1 MIWPSPEK
9 VTLKLD
15 LATAEFT
22 LPIFTGKDTE
32 GPNMEAKCAPLTPM
46 TVLKEGVVN
55 REITYDL
62 LTDSWTSI
70 TDGVGGVFGEGI
82 YRFDD
87 IGTVVEHNLK
97 RILTVSNSDPS
108 DARYE
113 IIQKMKN
120 GRPGWEIDCDI
131 DVVQTADKEN
141 FYITGFMDA
150 SINGEHAFHRDY
162 DVTVPRNG
170 L

>member
-1 MIWPSPEK
+1 
-9 VTLKLD
+9 
-15 LATAEFT
+15 
-22 LPIFTGKDTE
+22 
-32 GPNMEAKCAPLTPM
+32 
-46 TVLKEGVVN
+46 
-55 REITYDL
+55 
-62 LTDSWTSI
+62 
-70 TDGVGGVFGEGI
+70 
-82 YRFDD
+82 
-87 IGTVVEHNLK
+87 
-97 RILTVSNSDPS
+97 
-108 DARYE
+108 
-113 IIQKMKN
+113 MKN